1 MRRLVEV
8 RVHACDSGHVDNGLP
23 AHALPYIRP
32 DDDAAEDMCI
42 REEWHGVPGQ
52 IADEDIH
59 QAVGFG
65 QKGETHAINDNPGEK
80 VRHIGQRLHAAAQL
94 DAVTFIEQNR
104 QQQRNGD
111 RQQDF
116 AQADDERVGQQLRKI
131 IGFKEELEVAVPWIQ
146 QLAASKS
153 LAQIVLDHTGCH
165 AQHNR
170 GIFVDDIIDKP
181 RQEHQ
186 EKGTLLPQLSQ
197 QRMALL
203 LHALHHISHLA
214 SIIA

>member
-1 MRRLVEV
+1 MRRLVEI

-42 REEWHGVPGQ
+42 REERHGVPGQ

-59 QAVGFG
+59 QTIGFG

-131 IGFKEELEVAVPWIQ
+131 I
-146 QLAASKS
+146 
-153 LAQIVLDHTGCH
+153 
-165 AQHNR
+165 
-170 GIFVDDIIDKP
+170 
-181 RQEHQ
+181 
-186 EKGTLLPQLSQ
+186 
-197 QRMALL
+197 
-203 LHALHHISHLA
+203 
-214 SIIA
+214 